1 MRSSAPYDPFLSF
14 LFSGNLFPTP
24 PNIRVDDRSIRA
36 ETTLQQQQ
44 HRSKKLRAR
53 NCPRID
59 IARRSSYPSE
69 SVIARGC
76 SFSKQDSGSNA
87 LSVMRSRVFW
97 RIETRFWMKN
107 STGSLFF
114 TCKKSSFSA
123 PRRTS
128 ALLITLL
135 PKFQQVVSSSFLL
148 NKRKSFAALRQLTI
162 PGIQKD
168 GKRHASPCIRN
179 RFESFA
185 RIRRRS
191 WDWTHFA

>member
-1 MRSSAPYDPFLSF
+1 MRSSAPYDPFSSF

-87 LSVMRSRVFW
+87 LLV
-97 RIETRFWMKN
+97 
-107 STGSLFF
+107 
-114 TCKKSSFSA
+114 
-123 PRRTS
+123 
-128 ALLITLL
+128 LITLL
-135 PKFQQVVSSSFLL
+135 PKFYPQVSSSFLNL

-191 WDWTHFA
+191 